1 MNEVIK
7 SHVHHSLFNTS
18 IDEINAIIM
27 KKETKSKKAESVP
40 KKTKKLVLGRGL
52 DALLPDIEPIGD
64 ISKEYFHCDIGL
76 IQPNRYQ
83 PRLRFSDNEL
93 EDMAR
98 SIRQQGIIQPLLVR
112 KDNNG
117 YELIAG
123 ERRLRAAKKAGL
135 KQVPILVKT
144 ITDTDMLEMSI
155 VENVQRSDL
164 NPIEEAEAYHRLI
177 TEFGLTQDQAADRVG
192 KSRSAVANF
201 LRLRQLPGQIKGSI
215 MEGDLSMGHAR
226 ALLGAATSAQQNSVF
241 RAIVAKGLSVR
252 ETERLIKRLKAEKE
266 KPKQPISSSE
276 QRYLSD
282 VADDLSGRFGTKVK
296 IKRRGQKG
304 RVEIEFF
311 SNDDLDRLLGLL
323 KQI

>member
-1 MNEVIK
+1 
-7 SHVHHSLFNTS
+7 
-18 IDEINAIIM
+18 M
-27 KKETKSKKAESVP
+27 KKEMKRKKAESGS
-40 KKTKKLVLGRGL
+40 KKSKKLVLGRGL
-52 DALLPDIEPIGD
+52 DALLPDIEPMED
-64 ISKEYFHCDIGL
+64 ISKEYFTCDIGL

-135 KQVPILVKT
+135 KQVPVLVKT

-201 LRLRQLPGQIKGSI
+201 LRLRQLPEQIKASI
-215 MEGDLSMGHAR
+215 MDGDLSMGHAR
-226 ALLGAATSAQQNSVF
+226 ALLGTATSAQLNAVF
-241 RAIVAKGLSVR
+241 RTVISKGLSVR

-266 KPKQPISSSE
+266 KPKKPISSSE
-276 QRYLSD
+276 QRYFSD
-282 VADDLSGRFGTKVK
+282 VADDLSGRFGTKVQ

-304 RVEIEFF
+304 RVEIEFY
-311 SNDDLDRLLGLL
+311 SNDDLDRLLSLL

>member
-1 MNEVIK
+1 
-7 SHVHHSLFNTS
+7 
-18 IDEINAIIM
+18 M
-27 KKETKSKKAESVP
+27 KKEMKSKKVESGP
-40 KKTKKLVLGRGL
+40 KKNRKLALGRGL
-52 DALLPDIEPIGD
+52 DALLPGIEPMED
-64 ISKEYFHCDIGL
+64 ISKEYFTCDIGM

-135 KQVPILVKT
+135 KQVPVLVKT
-144 ITDTDMLEMSI
+144 ITDADMLEMSI
-155 VENVQRSDL
+155 VENVQRADL

-177 TEFGLTQDQAADRVG
+177 TEFGLTQEQAADRVG

-201 LRLRQLPGQIKGSI
+201 LRLRQLPEQIKASI
-215 MEGDLSMGHAR
+215 MDGDLSMGHAR
-226 ALLGAATSAQQNSVF
+226 ALLGTATSAQLNAVF
-241 RAIVAKGLSVR
+241 RTVISRGLSVR

-266 KPKQPISSSE
+266 KPKKPISSSE
-276 QRYLSD
+276 QRYFSD
-282 VADDLSGRFGTKVK
+282 VADDLSGRFGTKVQ

-304 RVEIEFF
+304 RVEIEFY
-311 SNDDLDRLLGLL
+311 SNDDLNRLLSLL
-323 KQI
+323 KQM

>member
-1 MNEVIK
+1 
-7 SHVHHSLFNTS
+7 
-18 IDEINAIIM
+18 M
-27 KKETKSKKAESVP
+27 KKEMKNKKAESGL
-40 KKTKKLVLGRGL
+40 KKSKKLVLGRGL
-52 DALLPDIEPIGD
+52 DALLPDIEPMEGT
-64 ISKEYFHCDIGL
+64 SKEYFSCDIGL

-112 KDNNG
+112 KNNNG
-117 YELIAG
+117 YELITG
-123 ERRLRAAKKAGL
+123 ERRLRAAKKAGF
-135 KQVPILVKT
+135 KQVPVIVKT

-164 NPIEEAEAYHRLI
+164 NPIEEAEAYYRLI

-201 LRLRQLPGQIKGSI
+201 LRLRQLPEQIKSSI
-215 MEGDLSMGHAR
+215 MDGDLSMGHAR
-226 ALLGAATSAQQNSVF
+226 ALLGTATSAQQNSVF
-241 RAIVAKGLSVR
+241 RRIIAKGLSVR
-252 ETERLIKRLKAEKE
+252 ETERLVKRLKAEKE
-266 KPKQPISSSE
+266 KPKKPESSSE

-282 VADDLSGRFGTKVK
+282 VANDLSGRFGTKVQ
-296 IKRRGQKG
+296 IKRRGKKG
-304 RVEIEFF
+304 RVEIEFY
-311 SNDDLDRLLGLL
+311 SNDDLDRLLSLL

>member
-1 MNEVIK
+1 
-7 SHVHHSLFNTS
+7 
-18 IDEINAIIM
+18 M
-27 KKETKSKKAESVP
+27 KKEMKSKKAESGL
-40 KKTKKLVLGRGL
+40 KKSKKLVLGRGL
-52 DALLPDIEPIGD
+52 DALLPDIESMED
-64 ISKEYFHCDIGL
+64 ISKEYFTCDIGL

-112 KDNNG
+112 KDDNG

-135 KQVPILVKT
+135 KQVPVLVKT

-164 NPIEEAEAYHRLI
+164 NPIEEAEAYYRLI

-201 LRLRQLPGQIKGSI
+201 IRLRQLPEQIKGSI
-215 MEGDLSMGHAR
+215 MDGDLSMGHAR
-226 ALLGAATSAQQNSVF
+226 ALLGTVTSAQQNSVF
-241 RAIVAKGLSVR
+241 RAIIAKGLSVR

-266 KPKQPISSSE
+266 KPKKPISSSE

-282 VADDLSGRFGTKVK
+282 VADDLSGRFGTKVQ

-311 SNDDLDRLLGLL
+311 SNDDLDRLLSLL

>member
-1 MNEVIK
+1 
-7 SHVHHSLFNTS
+7 
-18 IDEINAIIM
+18 M
-27 KKETKSKKAESVP
+27 KKEMKNKKAESGL
-40 KKTKKLVLGRGL
+40 KKSKKLVLGRGL
-52 DALLPDIEPIGD
+52 DALLPDIEPMEGT
-64 ISKEYFHCDIGL
+64 SKEYFTCDIGL

-112 KDNNG
+112 KNNNG
-117 YELIAG
+117 YELITG
-123 ERRLRAAKKAGL
+123 ERRLRAAKKAGF
-135 KQVPILVKT
+135 KQVPVIVKT

-164 NPIEEAEAYHRLI
+164 NPIEEAEAYYRLI
-177 TEFGLTQDQAADRVG
+177 TEFGLTQDQTADRVG

-201 LRLRQLPGQIKGSI
+201 LRLRQLPEQIKGSI
-215 MEGDLSMGHAR
+215 MDGDLSMGHAR
-226 ALLGAATSAQQNSVF
+226 ALLGTATSAQQNSVF
-241 RAIVAKGLSVR
+241 RRIIAKGLSVR

-266 KPKQPISSSE
+266 KPKKPESSSE
-276 QRYLSD
+276 QRYFSD
-282 VADDLSGRFGTKVK
+282 VADDLSGRFGTKVQ
-296 IKRRGQKG
+296 IKRRGKKG
-304 RVEIEFF
+304 RVEIEFY